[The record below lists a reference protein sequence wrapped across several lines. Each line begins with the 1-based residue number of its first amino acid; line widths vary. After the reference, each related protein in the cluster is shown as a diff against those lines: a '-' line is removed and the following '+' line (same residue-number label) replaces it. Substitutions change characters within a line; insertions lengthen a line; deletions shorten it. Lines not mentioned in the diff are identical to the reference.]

1 MRPFRIF
8 TLLLVL
14 PFLAAPLP
22 AEEKA
27 GSIST
32 KELLRR
38 ILSDQAP
45 IILDVRSPEEYKSG
59 HIHGAVNI
67 PHNEVEKRIGEIE
80 KFRKRVVV
88 VHCERGVRA
97 SHAEAILRENGFV
110 KVRHLEGDMREWR
123 KKGLPL
129 EKGSPSRPRR

>member
-1 MRPFRIF
+1 MPPFRIF

-14 PFLAAPLP
+14 PFLAATLP

-45 IILDVRSPEEYKSG
+45 IILDVRSSEEYKGG
-59 HIHGAVNI
+59 HIHGAVNCF
-67 PHNEVEKRIGEIE
+67 GE
-80 KFRKRVVV
+80 
-88 VHCERGVRA
+88 
-97 SHAEAILRENGFV
+97 S
-110 KVRHLEGDMREWR
+110 
-123 KKGLPL
+123 
-129 EKGSPSRPRR
+129 